1 MPVKRDI
8 FRRSGRIHGRFW
20 RAAIHMA
27 KGNDGNYLQH
37 CVETQ
42 AATQLLDI
50 GATQRLH
57 VAITHGMKPFES
69 FDNPKGHV
77 KNELLCSA
85 LERSGCSP
93 RPDEPVLVTA
103 YRQAGASAERYPNTA
118 ELLRTIVGRNQLY
131 GGITETDS
139 RKFNALECAWVDSSV
154 TPVCN
159 SWRLEL
165 SSGGVLACPDRL
177 DIPWLFTMDPMTYV
191 ERGAGDDDKLHRND
205 LGKLSETLVR
215 YFGTGQPGVAA
226 LFVYSVG
233 SQGDNPQC
241 QFWNFVQDLAVRI
254 KKGLTTPH
262 DVFVA
267 QLWLPHNGGNRN
279 LAGLLHT
286 GIDLSSVLERSKINQ
301 LNHRAP

>member
-1 MPVKRDI
+1 
-8 FRRSGRIHGRFW
+8 
-20 RAAIHMA
+20 MA

-37 CVETQ
+37 CVETL
-42 AATQLLDI
+42 AATQLLDVS
-50 GATQRLH
+50 ATQRLH
-57 VAITHGMKPFES
+57 IAITHGMKPFES

-77 KNELLCSA
+77 KHELLFSA
-85 LERSGCSP
+85 LERSGRSP
-93 RPDEPVLVTA
+93 RPNELALVTA
-103 YRQAGASAERYPNTA
+103 YRRAEASAERYPNTA

-139 RKFNALECAWVDSSV
+139 HKFKALECAWVDSNV
-154 TPVCN
+154 RPVCN

-165 SSGGVLACPDRL
+165 RAGGVLACPDWL

-191 ERGAGDDDKLHRND
+191 ESGAGDDDKLHKTD
-205 LGKLSETLVR
+205 LGKLSEALVR
-215 YFGTGQPGVAA
+215 YFKTGQPGIAA

-233 SQGDNPQC
+233 SQGNNPQR
-241 QFWNFVQDLAVRI
+241 QFWNFVQDLAARI

-267 QLWLPHNGGNRN
+267 QFWLPHNGGNHN

-301 LNHRAP
+301 LEDCAR